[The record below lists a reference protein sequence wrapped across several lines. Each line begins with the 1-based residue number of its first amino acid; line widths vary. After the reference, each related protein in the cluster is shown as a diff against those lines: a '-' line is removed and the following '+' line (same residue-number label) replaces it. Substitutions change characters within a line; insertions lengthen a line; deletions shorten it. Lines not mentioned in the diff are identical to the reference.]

1 MGRKACIGTAAM
13 GQCRVDLTHSQPADI
28 DPDIHCDRCQAY
40 CCQLPVMLLPGDD
53 PPEEFIDIDA
63 DGSEIMGK
71 ADDGWCAALDRD
83 TMRCSI
89 YERRPWVCREFA
101 MGGNDCQ
108 SVRADWRRIA
118 ITLR

>member
-1 MGRKACIGTAAM
+1 M
-13 GQCRVDLTHSQPADI
+13 GQCPVEIEHSASDDI
-28 DPDIHCDRCQAY
+28 DPAIECDHCQAY
-40 CCQLPVMLLPGDD
+40 CCQLPVILLPGDH
-53 PPEEFIDIDA
+53 PPDHFIDID
-63 DGSEIMGK
+63 DNGVEIMGK

-108 SVRADWRRIA
+108 NVRADWRRIA
-118 ITLR
+118 VTLR

>member
-1 MGRKACIGTAAM
+1 
-13 GQCRVDLTHSQPADI
+13 VDLAHSQTDDI

-71 ADDGWCAALDRD
+71 ADDGWGPAADRG
-83 TMRCSI
+83 TMRRSI
-89 YERRPWVCREFA
+89 NERRPWVCREFA
-101 MGGNDCQ
+101 MGGGDCQ